1 MADHWCHCDP
11 QGDARCQRECCQ
23 PRHVNAAEA
32 AAIVE
37 RARHGQPKPSPED
50 MVEAAETLRMLAS
63 RVRGTGV
70 AQSLTRV
77 AAWIEGEAKH
87 G

>member
-1 MADHWCHCDP
+1 MSEHWCHCDP
-11 QGDARCQRECCQ
+11 SGDARCQRECCQ

-37 RARHGQPKPSPED
+37 RARQAKPSPED
-50 MVEAAETLRMLAS
+50 LAEAVETLRMFAS

-77 AAWIEGEAKH
+77 AAWIEQEAKLN

>member
-1 MADHWCHCDP
+1 MAEFWCHCDP

-23 PRHVNAAEA
+23 PRHVNADEA

-37 RARHGQPKPSPED
+37 RARQAKPSRED
-50 MVEAAETLRMLAS
+50 MAEAVETLRMLAS
-63 RVRGTGV
+63 RVRGTSV

>member
-1 MADHWCHCDP
+1 MGDHWCHCDP
-11 QGDARCQRECCQ
+11 HGDNARCNRECCQ

-37 RARHGQPKPSPED
+37 RARQAKPSRED
-50 MVEAAETLRMLAS
+50 MAEAIETLRMLAS
-63 RVRGTGV
+63 RVRGTAV

>member
-11 QGDARCQRECCQ
+11 SGDARCQRECCQ
-23 PRHVNAAEA
+23 PRHVNADEA

-37 RARHGQPKPSPED
+37 RARQAKPSRED
-50 MVEAAETLRMLAS
+50 IAEAAETLRMLAS

-70 AQSLTRV
+70 AQSLSRV

>member
-11 QGDARCQRECCQ
+11 SGDARCRRECCQ
-23 PRHVNAAEA
+23 PRHVNADEA

-37 RARHGQPKPSPED
+37 RARQAKPSPED
-50 MVEAAETLRMLAS
+50 LAEAVETLRMLAS
-63 RVRGTGV
+63 RVRGTAV